1 MSFEVRIKKQLNN
14 FVLDLD
20 LSSDGNCTGILGESG
35 CGKSMFLKCI
45 AGIERPDSGRIVLD
59 GRVLF
64 DSEKKIDLPPQK
76 RGVGYLFQNYALFPS
91 MTVYDNIAA
100 GLRYG
105 GRRLGSQEID
115 EIVRREITRCRL
127 EGLEHVY
134 PARLSGGQQQRTA
147 LARMLAV
154 EPAVIMLDE
163 PFSALDSH
171 LKETM
176 QNEILEII
184 RSYSG
189 NTLIVSHSRDELYRL
204 CDTCYVMHMG
214 RFIRRGPIRDVF
226 RDPGHL
232 QASILTGCKNNSP
245 AEQTGSRQIL
255 AKDWN
260 LTLKLDRDIP
270 LETTYLGIRA
280 HYFHLDPQAANP
292 YLGASREQAGRRLAA
307 DPEPADRRLSADGKL
322 PDNRKLPAD
331 GKLPDNR
338 RLPADGKLPD
348 NRRLPADGKA
358 SSDCADPPVVNKI
371 EGTVARISES
381 PFEVDY
387 HILPDGAGR
396 TFQWKVPKTD
406 DRFFETGQ
414 RITLYL
420 LSSDIMLLHE

>member
-1 MSFEVRIKKQLNN
+1 MSFEVRIKKQLNH
-14 FVLDLD
+14 FMLDLD
-20 LSSDGNCTGILGESG
+20 LSSYGNCTGILGESG

-105 GRRLGSQEID
+105 GHRYTNQEID
-115 EIVRREITRCRL
+115 AIVKREIARCRL
-127 EGLEHVY
+127 EGLENIY
-134 PARLSGGQQQRTA
+134 PSRLSGGQQQRTA

-171 LKETM
+171 LKEAM

-214 RFIRRGPIRDVF
+214 RFICRGPIKEVF
-226 RDPGHL
+226 RDPGRL

-245 AEQTGSRQIL
+245 AKRIGSRQIM
-255 AKDWN
+255 AGDWN
-260 LTLKLDRDIP
+260 LTLELDQEIPEDI
-270 LETTYLGIRA
+270 THVGIRA
-280 HYFHLDPQAANP
+280 HYFHLDPRPFNP
-292 YLGASREQAGRRLAA
+292 YQGDYQCSPGTSDKAAPAGH
-307 DPEPADRRLSADGKL
+307 PI
-322 PDNRKLPAD
+322 
-331 GKLPDNR
+331 
-338 RLPADGKLPD
+338 
-348 NRRLPADGKA
+348 
-358 SSDCADPPVVNKI
+358 VNTI
-371 EGTVARISES
+371 EGTVSRISES
-381 PFEVDY
+381 PFELDY
-387 HILPDGAGR
+387 YILPEGASR
-396 TFQWKVPKTD
+396 PLQWKRSKTD
-406 DRFFETGQ
+406 DRFFQVGQ
-414 RITLYL
+414 QITLYL
-420 LSSDIMLLHE
+420 LSSDIMLLRE